1 MRRYQLRAALLWAIL
16 ELLTNPMYHWKYDIM
31 KKRAVGGWECN

>member
-1 MRRYQLRAALLWAIL
+1 MPPLRDTL
-16 ELLTNPMYHWKYDIM
+16 ELLTNPMYRWKYDIM